1 MNPDFLKRL
10 QRFVVNVA
18 VSASSLRNQ
27 GAEGVV
33 DAARCFL
40 IDLDLLP
47 LKTIELSD
55 FPKWLDDRT
64 SDLVQHLPEGAQ
76 NWGAARKV
84 MNILTTQSFLNGRLA
99 NAYCLERLGY
109 VMETPLDN
117 MAAAKL
123 RKWPGGKQRLPKFP
137 GICVLTPALS
147 EIYQRFA
154 LEVSHETGIPRACLD
169 VILWRP
175 SND

>member
-1 MNPDFLKRL
+1 MNTEFLKRL
-10 QRFVVNVA
+10 QRFVVNIA

-33 DAARCFL
+33 HAARCFL

-55 FPKWLDDRT
+55 YPKWLDDNT
-64 SDLVQHLPEGAQ
+64 NELVQHLPEGAR

-84 MNILTTQSFLNGRLA
+84 INILTTQSFLNGRLA
-99 NAYCLERLGY
+99 TAYCLDRLGN

-123 RKWPGGKQRLPKFP
+123 RKWRGGK
-137 GICVLTPALS
+137 
-147 EIYQRFA
+147 
-154 LEVSHETGIPRACLD
+154 
-169 VILWRP
+169 
-175 SND
+175 